1 MQGESAEG
9 ERRKQIE
16 EGVQGLQSRGPAA
29 GPDREASPLQPVG
42 CVPETRGPAAPHG
55 PSGHLGLCGQR
66 GLLGAHR
73 ARQAR
78 RCSSR
83 VASLPRGRDGSTA
96 IYSGVAATPNAS
108 KSQPKK
114 YAN

>member
-1 MQGESAEG
+1 MQGGSAEG

-42 CVPETRGPAAPHG
+42 CVPETRGPAAPHS
-55 PSGHLGLCGQR
+55 PSEDLGLCRQH

-83 VASLPRGRDGSTA
+83 ITSLPRRRDESHGY
-96 IYSGVAATPNAS
+96 I
-108 KSQPKK
+108 
-114 YAN
+114 